1 MVNLDIHES
10 GFRHTRSSVQIPPP
24 CLLCRSVPPPQS
36 RIRISAVTT
45 CLVCG
50 CVHFCVRAGVCVYNI
65 HIHIYIYN
73 RACVCVCIYVCI
85 IYTQHV
91 SYIHNMYTYTH
102 IHICIRSF
110 LRYAIKLP
118 SPQIH
123 PHKSPPPINQTNLV
137 LKRKHPAL
145 YVLPIKIRVMYI
157 YMYTYMYIYI
167 HIYVFVAIQR
177 NPFRNQP
184 ILLSTPYPSKYA
196 SSVRSQ
202 ARRAYS
208 GRLAPTAHRPE
219 PFGHHKNRLCSSGHA
234 CVCACV
240 CVCVCV
246 CVTCQKRSA

>member
-50 CVHFCVRAGVCVYNI
+50 CVHFCVRAGVCVHNI

-102 IHICIRSF
+102 LHICIRSF
-110 LRYAIKLP
+110 LRYAI
-118 SPQIH
+118 IA
-123 PHKSPPPINQTNLV
+123 ICNQTSVSSDSSTQISSTYKSNKPRPQTKTPCPLCV
-137 LKRKHPAL
+137 THQNTRYVYIHVYIHVYIYTYICLRSNSKKPLSQPTHPAF
-145 YVLPIKIRVMYI
+145 YTLPIEIRVFCKV
-157 YMYTYMYIYI
+157 TS
-167 HIYVFVAIQR
+167 A
-177 NPFRNQP
+177 
-184 ILLSTPYPSKYA
+184 
-196 SSVRSQ
+196 
-202 ARRAYS
+202 AR
-208 GRLAPTAHRPE
+208 L
-219 PFGHHKNRLCSSGHA
+219 
-234 CVCACV
+234 
-240 CVCVCV
+240 
-246 CVTCQKRSA
+246 